1 MDKKDLIPGKTYLRK
16 HSKPLRGRYGTKEV
30 KLEGYIEFS
39 HFIPGK
45 TVFFQSGNELELSDE
60 EVEKEVMEA
69 KHE

>member
-1 MDKKDLIPGKTYLRK
+1 MDKKDLIPGKKYLRK

-45 TVFFQSGNELELSDE
+45 SVFFQSGNELELSDE
-60 EVEKEVMEA
+60 EVEKEVSEI
-69 KHE
+69 

>member
-1 MDKKDLIPGKTYLRK
+1 MDKKNLIKGKTYLRK

-60 EVEKEVMEA
+60 EVEKEVSEI
-69 KHE
+69 

>member
-1 MDKKDLIPGKTYLRK
+1 MKKDDLIKGKTYLRK

-45 TVFFQSGNELELSDE
+45 TVLLWTTD
-60 EVEKEVMEA
+60 
-69 KHE
+69 